1 MEGNHKAGISLFL
14 IAKLKDK
21 RHTSAH
27 IHISPWEG
35 CLLFPKIEEIPPPRK
50 LPTDIIENY

>member
-27 IHISPWEG
+27 SYQSEG
-35 CLLFPKIEEIPPPRK
+35 GMSAFSKNRRDSVPRK